1 MKERVIIL
9 FLLVMLS
16 NSVLALK
23 IGVSPPEINYFG
35 EAGENICSNITL
47 FSDRKIIVIAED
59 RWGDAKSRNILDYKK
74 SADEFGV
81 SLEYEKISEVDK
93 EEKLSMCLKSENS
106 GVYYG
111 AFLFHAE
118 NSPAGIG
125 VWIVLNISGNN
136 KEVVK
141 NDIIR
146 ITGAV
151 IGSNSRNYPAILL
164 TVFAIILLIILI
176 LLIRVSGR

>member
-1 MKERVIIL
+1 
-9 FLLVMLS
+9 MLS
-16 NSVLALK
+16 NSVSA
-23 IGVSPPEINYFG
+23 IEMGVSPPEINYFG

-47 FSDRKIIVIAED
+47 FSDRRIVVIAED
-59 RWGDAKSRNILDYKK
+59 RWGDAESRNILDYRK
-74 SADEFGV
+74 SADELGI
-81 SLEYEKISEVDK
+81 SLDYEKISEVNR
-93 EEKLSMCLKSENS
+93 EEKFVMCLKSENS

-111 AFLFHAE
+111 ALLFRAE

-125 VWIVLNISGNN
+125 VWVVLNISGNN
-136 KEVVK
+136 KEGAK
-141 NDIIR
+141 SDIIR

-164 TVFAIILLIILI
+164 TVFAIILLLILI